1 MERSKRIVFI
11 SHCILNQNTVVSPL
25 GRAKGSYKDIIE
37 TIMEYDIGIHQLPCP
52 EFRHLGLNRK
62 PMTKSE
68 YDTTDF
74 RNLSKGISKDVIN
87 IMKEYLANGYEIV
100 GLIGINHSPT
110 CGIRGEKGI
119 FMEELIDLINAYSIN
134 IQTIDVPT
142 DYHDGEKG
150 KEFINEL
157 KKFLDKNI

>member
-1 MERSKRIVFI
+1 M
-11 SHCILNQNTVVSPL
+11 
-25 GRAKGSYKDIIE
+25 
-37 TIMEYDIGIHQLPCP
+37 PCP

>member
-25 GRAKGSYKDIIE
+25 ARAKGSYKDIIE

-52 EFRHLGLNRK
+52 EFRYLGLNRK
-62 PMTKSE
+62 PMTKFE

-74 RNLSKGISKDVIN
+74 RNLSKEISKDVIN

-119 FMEELIDLINAYSIN
+119 FMEELLDLINTYSIN